1 MLIVRI
7 ARHLPRAVIVILVF
21 TLASSV
27 MLRCEIKAVDEI
39 VTLIRRTAESIKML
53 DLFVSVML
61 GCLRV

>member
-21 TLASSV
+21 TLASAV

-39 VTLIRRTAESIKML
+39 VTLIGRSAKRVKML
-53 DLFVSVML
+53 DLFVSVMVC
-61 GCLRV
+61 CLRV